1 MPNINKKYHIFNPQV
16 LSSSGDTI
24 RDELGLSVTIDDLGQ
39 IILPAS
45 ADQPLR
51 SSLLNNYQFSTPAI
65 EPAGLSYQFS
75 YALRLTGNEEK
86 IESDKHWLSYIYG
99 GGFGEQQFPGVYTAG
114 SFLDH
119 QHSQEV
125 PYSVME
131 TKLNNTI
138 NIGAPETISIK
149 PFMKSY
155 YSRYD
160 SYVKALETPK
170 QIPNIY
176 EFLSQQADKTK
187 IEVKRELNLNLPG
200 GNLEKNITAEELM
213 ENVFV
218 CTDDAYDQ
226 INELNNYADLIPSSN
241 IFEMFFDKTGELVK
255 SINSNE
261 YSNRF
266 IKVLK
271 DCFFDEEEA
280 PNFATVPFSV
290 LIKQIGQNE
299 EIENIS
305 NTLNLKVVDIFEML
319 DYSLREYDT
328 ENKNFNFL
336 IDNSEEATSQY
347 DDKSIRRL
355 EKTIP
360 TSKQMR
366 FINDF
371 VNQVDFINTF
381 RDQPLNSN
389 SKYSEVV
396 AYRLEKIGGP
406 GTGDANTQKP
416 IQNFWFMNLDSVF
429 EFQFFDNQVVYGEEY
444 TYNLYKYVFIA
455 GLEYAYN
462 DIAVSR
468 TIADLSV
475 DGDATSDG
483 WCLEMFNPQN
493 SQPSAPIFLSRQITD
508 LGNTLA
514 SEAQIN
520 SPNRYVADISLSLVP
535 SLKIV
540 EVPIFTKNVTILD
553 APTNK
558 TGISPFYFLDN
569 SRRIG
574 FSSKYLPHLSS
585 LFPTAINSKEE
596 QYKNQ
601 FLSSYDLLDTEDITF
616 ESTSQPIELQIFRM
630 NSKPSSLKSFDDH
643 LLKTIS
649 LKIPNQDAAFID
661 KTMIDKVK
669 TNTKYYYL
677 FRIVNE
683 LDSPAHNSQIIE
695 AELTDDGGYR
705 FATFNVIFENEL
717 EQSVF
722 SNPIK
727 KIKKIF
733 NIIPNINNFILDDTN
748 IDYSKTASS
757 QINNA
762 QFGSKDADLVW
773 DKRYKLR
780 VTSKKTGKKLDIN
793 LTFKLNG

>member
-1 MPNINKKYHIFNPQV
+1 MLKINKKYHIFNPQI

-24 RDELGLSVTIDDLGQ
+24 RDELGLSVTIDNLGQ
-39 IILPAS
+39 IILPVA
-45 ADQPLR
+45 ADQPLK
-51 SSLLNNYQFSTPAI
+51 SSLLSNYQFSRPDT
-65 EPAGLSYQFS
+65 EPAGLSYQLA
-75 YALRLTGNEEK
+75 YALRLTGDEEK
-86 IESDKHWLSYIYG
+86 INSDKHWLSYIFG
-99 GGFGEQQFPGVYTAG
+99 GGFGEQQFSGVYTAG

-125 PYSVME
+125 PYSIME

-138 NIGAPETISIK
+138 NMGAPETISIK
-149 PFMKSY
+149 PFMKSFY
-155 YSRYD
+155 QRYD
-160 SYVKALETPK
+160 SYVKGLNGAK

-176 EFLSQQADKTK
+176 EFLSQQTEKTK
-187 IEVKRELNLNLPG
+187 QEVKTELNLNLPA
-200 GNLEKNITAEELM
+200 GNLQKNITSSDLM
-213 ENVFV
+213 QNVFV
-218 CTDDAYDQ
+218 CSDDTYAKIDD
-226 INELNNYADLIPSSN
+226 LNNYADLVPSSN
-241 IFEMFFDKTGELVK
+241 VFEMLFDKTGELVK
-255 SINSNE
+255 SINDNDF
-261 YSNRF
+261 SNRF

-280 PNFATVPFSV
+280 PNFATVPFST
-290 LIKQIGQNE
+290 LIKQIGENQQ
-299 EIENIS
+299 IQNIS
-305 NTLNLKVVDIFEML
+305 NTLNLKVVDIFEMI
-319 DYSLREYDT
+319 DYSLKEYDT

-336 IDNSEEATSQY
+336 IDDSEEATSQY

-371 VNQVDFINTF
+371 VKRKDFISSF
-381 RDQPLNSN
+381 YKEPLNSN
-389 SKYSEVV
+389 SKYNEVV

-406 GTGDANTQKP
+406 ATGDASTQKP

-455 GLEYAYN
+455 GIEYAY
-462 DIAVSR
+462 DGIAVSR
-468 TIADLSV
+468 TIADLAT
-475 DGDATSDG
+475 DGDATSSG
-483 WCLEMFNPQN
+483 WCLEMFDPRT
-493 SQPSAPIFLSRQITD
+493 SQPSAPIFVSRQISD

-520 SPNRYVADISLSLVP
+520 STNRYVADIALSLAP

-553 APTNK
+553 APTNR
-558 TGISPFYFLDN
+558 TGINPFYYLDN
-569 SRRIG
+569 SRKIG
-574 FSSKYLPHLSS
+574 FSSKYLPHLLS
-585 LFPTAINSKEE
+585 LFPTAINSQEE
-596 QYKNQ
+596 EYKNK
-601 FLSSYDLLDTEDITF
+601 FLSSYDLLNTEHITI
-616 ESTSQPIELQIFRM
+616 ESASQPVELQIFRM
-630 NSKPSSLKSFDDH
+630 DRKPLSLKSFDDN
-643 LLKTIS
+643 LLNTIS

-661 KTMIDKVK
+661 KTIIDKVK

-683 LDSPAHNSQIIE
+683 LGSPAHNSQIIE

-717 EQSVF
+717 EQTVF

-733 NIIPNINNFILDDTN
+733 NIVPNINNFILNDTN
-748 IDYSKTASS
+748 VDYSNTAAS
-757 QINNA
+757 QINNVR
-762 QFGSKDADLVW
+762 FGSEDGDLVW
-773 DKRYKLR
+773 DKKYKVR